1 MTTSGTLARSGRV
14 VAPPAPTGLHER
26 GGTFREG
33 AANLRMSFF
42 SKYADRIGVEFA
54 SRRIGIDLGTANILI
69 YERGRGIVVD
79 EPAVVALSN
88 RDNTVVAVGTNARDM
103 LGRTPQSISVIRPM
117 RDGVIADY
125 IITEAMLQHFIQ
137 RVIGR
142 INVVRPEVIVCVP
155 AGVTSVE
162 RRAVREAAE
171 QAGARRPAHLLP
183 EPIAAAIGARIPI
196 DNARGNMIV
205 DIGGGRCEAAV
216 ISMYGIVASESV
228 RMAGDKFDEAIVSY
242 LKRRHNLV
250 IGERTAEELKIKIGA
265 ALPVER
271 ELSVEIK
278 GRDQVTG
285 LPKSLIVTSTDIA
298 KALHDPLLTIIQT
311 VRGVLEQTPPELAS
325 DVIDQG
331 IVLTG
336 GGALLRSVDRLLADE
351 TGLPVHV
358 ADNPLQTVAIGAG
371 IAADHWDQLR
381 RQVSIDEEAID
392 AV

>member
-1 MTTSGTLARSGRV
+1 MGFL
-14 VAPPAPTGLHER
+14 
-26 GGTFREG
+26 
-33 AANLRMSFF
+33 
-42 SKYADRIGVEFA
+42 SKYADRFGVELA

-88 RDNTVVAVGTNARDM
+88 RDNTVVAVGHAAREM
-103 LGRTPQSISVIRPM
+103 LGRTPANISVIRPM

-137 RVIGR
+137 RVLGR

-196 DNARGNMIV
+196 DSARGNMIV

-228 RMAGDKFDEAIVSY
+228 RMAGDKFDEAIVAY
-242 LKRRHNLV
+242 LKRRYNLV
-250 IGERTAEELKIKIGA
+250 IGDRTAEELKIKIGSA
-265 ALPVER
+265 IPLER

-285 LPKSLIVTSTDIA
+285 LPKSMTVTSTDIA
-298 KALHDPLLTIIQT
+298 KSLHDPLLTIIQT
-311 VRGVLEQTPPELAS
+311 VRSVLEQTPPELAS

-336 GGALLRSVDRLLADE
+336 GGALLRGVDRLLADE
-351 TGLPVHV
+351 TALPVHV

-371 IAADHWDQLR
+371 IAADHWEQLR
-381 RQVSIDEEAID
+381 RQVTVDEESFD